1 MLLPENIGK
10 RLNIIRKVCYFFSQS
25 QRQEPRMQEVIKV
38 KALRKN
44 FSVRQNY
51 PGILGAVK
59 GLFLGKTIDLVA
71 IKDLSF
77 SIKEG
82 ERVAF
87 IGPNGAGKSTTI
99 KMLTGILHPTDG
111 EIAVLGLVPWKD
123 RSKLGY
129 KIGTV
134 FGQRTQLWYHLPPA
148 DTFDLLAKIYEL
160 DQSFYQRQLKEL
172 TEAFEITH
180 LLSKPVRQ
188 LSLGER
194 MRCELVASL
203 LHNPKILFLD
213 EPTIGL
219 DINAKLKIRG
229 LLNKL
234 SNEHGTT
241 LFLTSHDTADIE
253 QVCER
258 VIVLD
263 NGIIIHDSSLKELKR
278 TYVRKKILSLVT
290 DLENLSLSLPGM
302 KILENGNYHF
312 VCEIDLAQ
320 TPIDQVIHEA
330 LKLTGIKDVT
340 IEDPSMEE
348 IIRTLYGTGS

>member
-1 MLLPENIGK
+1 MNTVIQVSKLSKTFIV
-10 RLNIIRKVCYFFSQS
+10 RKT
-25 QRQEPRMQEVIKV
+25 
-38 KALRKN
+38 L
-44 FSVRQNY
+44 
-51 PGILGAVK
+51 PGILGAIK
-59 GLFLGKTIDLVA
+59 GLFCAEKSKVDA
-71 IKDLSF
+71 IKEISF
-77 SIKEG
+77 SIQTG

-99 KMLTGILHPTDG
+99 KMLTGILHPTSG
-111 EIAVLGLVPWKD
+111 QIQVLGLTPWKD
-123 RSKLGY
+123 RHALGY

-134 FGQRTQLWYHLPPA
+134 FGQRTQLWYHLPPS
-148 DTFDLLAKIYEL
+148 DTFHLLSKIYEIPTNV
-160 DQSFYQRQLKEL
+160 YQNHLQEL
-172 TEAFEITH
+172 TETFEIGPFLH
-180 LLSKPVRQ
+180 KPVRQ

-203 LHNPKILFLD
+203 LHKPQILFLD

-234 SNEHGTT
+234 SQEHGTT

-258 VIVLD
+258 VIILD
-263 NGIIIHDSSLKELKR
+263 KGTIILDSSLRELKR
-278 TYVRKKILSLVT
+278 SYVKKKVLTLISDEEKLSL
-290 DLENLSLSLPGM
+290 NLPGIS
-302 KILENGNYHF
+302 ILENANYHF
-312 VCEIDLAQ
+312 VCEVDASI

-330 LKLTGIKDVT
+330 LKKTSLKDIT

-348 IIRTLYGTGS
+348 IIRTLYS

>member
-1 MLLPENIGK
+1 
-10 RLNIIRKVCYFFSQS
+10 
-25 QRQEPRMQEVIKV
+25 MQEVIKV
-38 KALRKN
+38 KDLCKG
-44 FSVRQNY
+44 FVTRQNL
-51 PGILGAVK
+51 PGILGVIK
-59 GLFLGKTIDLVA
+59 SLFYAKKSDIAA

-77 SIKEG
+77 SIGKG

-99 KMLTGILHPTDG
+99 KMLTGILYPTCG
-111 EIAVLGLVPWKD
+111 EIEVLGLVPWKD
-123 RSKLGY
+123 RHRLGY
-129 KIGTV
+129 QIGTV

-148 DTFDLLAKIYEL
+148 DTFELLAKIYEI
-160 DQSFYQRQLKEL
+160 DEATYQKQLSEL
-172 TEAFEITH
+172 TEAFEITS
-180 LLSKPVRQ
+180 LLHKPVRQ

-194 MRCELVASL
+194 MRCEIVASL

-234 SNEHGTT
+234 SRDHGTT

-263 NGIIIHDSSLKELKR
+263 KGTIIHDSSLKELKR
-278 TYVRKKILSLVT
+278 KYIKKKILSLIT
-290 DLENLSLSLPGM
+290 DIENLPLVLPGM

-312 VCEIDLAQ
+312 VCEIDLTN
-320 TPIDQVIHEA
+320 TPIEQVIHEA

-348 IIRTLYGTGS
+348 IIRTLYRTGG